1 MSIGQT
7 PLPQQRDSAPVTL
20 WVLFATFVEITL
32 SAFGGA
38 MAWAYRILVEK
49 RRWYN
54 AREFAELWSFAQAM
68 PGANIVNA
76 AIFVGMRY
84 QGARG
89 AAVAFV
95 ALLMVPLLIVL
106 PMAALY
112 SHVGQIELVRAVLRG
127 IATVAAGL
135 LVSMGIKMALPLRRD
150 PWALAVAALAF
161 VGVGLLRWPL
171 LLVLVILTPCS
182 IALAWWRQR

>member
-7 PLPQQRDSAPVTL
+7 PLPQHRDSAPVTL
-20 WVLFATFVEITL
+20 RVLFATVVEITL

-49 RRWYN
+49 RRWFS
-54 AREFAELWSFAQAM
+54 AREFAELWSFAQAL
-68 PGANIVNA
+68 PGPNIVNA

-95 ALLMVPLLIVL
+95 
-106 PMAALY
+106 
-112 SHVGQIELVRAVLRG
+112 G
-127 IATVAAGL
+127 
-135 LVSMGIKMALPLRRD
+135 
-150 PWALAVAALAF
+150 
-161 VGVGLLRWPL
+161 
-171 LLVLVILTPCS
+171 LVLVPLFVVLPIGALYQHLGQLELTRDVL
-182 IALAWWRQR
+182 LARR